1 MYEKLAMDCRT
12 LSRINVM
19 FSNKAETY
27 HDHKKQLFK
36 MAASRKLESKIIDL
50 RISFW
55 SHRFLYKTMEFKPPS
70 NTESKSN
77 CYNSGGFQWISTSC
91 WRRSVHTER
100 GPHKNCPIIIC
111 WHMWHIWV
119 RERFLVLLFRYPSYR
134 PSWTHSTST
143 DSGY

>member
-19 FSNKAETY
+19 FSNKAETWSQRTIIQNGGEPEIT
-27 HDHKKQLFK
+27 KQNYWF
-36 MAASRKLESKIIDL
+36 AYQ
-50 RISFW
+50 
-55 SHRFLYKTMEFKPPS
+55 FLVTSLSLQTMEFKPPS

-100 GPHKNCPIIIC
+100 GLHQNCPIIIC

-119 RERFLVLLFRYPSYR
+119 REKFLVLLFRYPSYR

-143 DSGY
+143 DFGY